1 LHNFCR
7 FFFKLYANVQILS
20 IFYDHIK
27 IVFLEEE
34 GVNQIMM
41 QKLARYPLNLAA
53 SSQLKQ
59 F

>member
-1 LHNFCR
+1 MNPKRL
-7 FFFKLYANVQILS
+7 V
-20 IFYDHIK
+20 IF
-27 IVFLEEE
+27 IVVE

-53 SSQLKQ
+53 SSQLKH